1 MDPHDYCLA
10 RGARR
15 GSSLHY
21 ATLFLAPDPRRTLV
35 ALAALAREFDAT
47 LDAASDPGVA
57 LARLAWWRSEL
68 HAAAAGTPS
77 HPVSLALAQCL
88 PGDDQTQ
95 AELGRMLDG
104 AEAAAR
110 QTRLLDTA
118 ALDRHL
124 ELGPGAL
131 VRLAATALGVE
142 TNTTPL
148 ARVITRVR
156 LMRRTGADVRRDR
169 IWLPASELRAHGVRP
184 ADLIMGREPAGWL
197 PLMTAQAQAA
207 RADWDEAS
215 KALGPERAARP
226 LLALG
231 RIYIRLL
238 DEIEAS
244 GYAVLQQRIE
254 LTPLAKL
261 TLAWRT
267 GVFGAR

>member
-10 RGARR
+10 RGARS

-21 ATLFLAPDPRRTLV
+21 ATLFLAPDPRRALV
-35 ALAALAREFDAT
+35 ALAALARELDAT

-68 HAAAAGTPS
+68 TAGAAGTPS
-77 HPVSLALAQCL
+77 HPVSMALTQCL
-88 PGDDQTQ
+88 PADQDTRD
-95 AELGRMLDG
+95 LLDRMLEG

-124 ELGPGAL
+124 EVGPGAL
-131 VRLAATALGVE
+131 ARLAAEALGVKAD
-142 TNTTPL
+142 TTPL

-184 ADLIMGREPAGWL
+184 ADLIMGRLPAGWL
-197 PLMTAQAQAA
+197 PLMATQAQAA
-207 RADWDEAS
+207 RTDWDEAR
-215 KALGPERAARP
+215 KHLGPERSARP

-231 RIYIRLL
+231 RIYMRLL

-254 LTPLAKL
+254 LTPVAKL

-267 GVFGAR
+267 WVFGVR

>member
-10 RGARR
+10 RGARS

-21 ATLFLAPDPRRTLV
+21 ATLFLAPDRRRALV

-68 HAAAAGTPS
+68 TAAAGTPS
-77 HPVSLALAQCL
+77 HPVSVALNQCL
-88 PGDDQTQ
+88 PADDHAQVQ
-95 AELGRMLDG
+95 LGRLLDG

-110 QTRLLDTA
+110 QTRLLDQA

-124 ELGPGAL
+124 EVGPGAL
-131 VRLAATALGVE
+131 AQLAAAALGVAAD
-142 TNTTPL
+142 TTPL

-169 IWLPASELRAHGVRP
+169 IWLPASELRAYGVRP
-184 ADLIMGREPAGWL
+184 ADLIMGRVSAGWL
-197 PLMTAQAQAA
+197 PLMATQAQAA
-207 RADWDEAS
+207 RADWDEARQ
-215 KALGPERAARP
+215 ALGPERGARP

-231 RIYIRLL
+231 RIYLRLL
-238 DEIEAS
+238 DEVEAS

-254 LTPLAKL
+254 LTPLTKL

-267 GVFGAR
+267 WVLGLR